1 MGIDFAVEGPFVKGK
16 NAFYLFTYRYSTFG
30 LLIDLG
36 SIPSDLNNAYEGLKY
51 DWVWLFS

>member
-51 DWVWLFS
+51 DWV